1 MTRGGAAGGMEAPKA
16 MPAKKMKAQA
26 GPQGGTNLDFLA
38 SAAPVIYN
46 LVPDKD
52 GVVRIERKRSATAS
66 MCKSTPKTC
75 TTPPGARSRCRRCR
89 RNSPTSASREISI
102 P

>member
-1 MTRGGAAGGMEAPKA
+1 MTRGGAAGGMAPAEA
-16 MPAKKMKAQA
+16 MLAKKMKAQA

-38 SAAPVIYN
+38 NAAPVIYN

-52 GVVRIERKRSATAS
+52 GVVRIERKALGDRQHVQIYAEDLHNAS
-66 MCKSTPKTC
+66 WRTLTLPEV
-75 TTPPGARSRCRRCR
+75 
-89 RNSPTSASREISI
+89 PTKFADQRLAAK